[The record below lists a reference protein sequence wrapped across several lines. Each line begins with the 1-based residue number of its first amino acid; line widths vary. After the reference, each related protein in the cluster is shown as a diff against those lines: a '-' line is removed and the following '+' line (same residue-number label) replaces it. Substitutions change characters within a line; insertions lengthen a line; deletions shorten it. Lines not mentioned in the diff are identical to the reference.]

1 MDGADFEELTQ
12 DEFPA
17 LVRWEASNLCPCT
30 GPGGQADQTCTIC
43 LGTGRWFSPAS
54 APFSVGLLSQSA
66 FNRAMLANTLG
77 PGATGSSVMI
87 VDYLAPCYAAMNS
100 GDRFYDT
107 AVLDARQAI
116 LLPGVTL
123 ALPLGFEDLRAFVRS
138 SNQLSIV
145 EVPAPVPNAAR
156 RITVAVPTS
165 LTYRSPRAYEAV
177 KELGSIRSFGE
188 SLPKRW
194 SLNLL
199 DLTVR

>member
-43 LGTGRWFSPAS
+43 RGTGRWFAPPS
-54 APFSVGLLSQSA
+54 APFYVGLISQSA

-87 VDYLAPCYAAMNS
+87 VDYTAPCYALMNS
-100 GDRFYDT
+100 GDRFYDQ

-116 LLPGVTL
+116 VLPGVHL
-123 ALPLGFEDLRAFVRS
+123 ALPLGFQDLRAFVRS
-138 SNQLSIV
+138 TDGLSIV
-145 EVPAPVPNAAR
+145 EVAPPVPDAAR
-156 RITVAVPTS
+156 RISVAVSTS
-165 LTYRSPRAYEAV
+165 LTYSAPRAYEAV
-177 KELGSIRSFGE
+177 KEFGSIRSFGDG
-188 SLPKRW
+188 LPKRW

-199 DLTVR
+199 DLSVR